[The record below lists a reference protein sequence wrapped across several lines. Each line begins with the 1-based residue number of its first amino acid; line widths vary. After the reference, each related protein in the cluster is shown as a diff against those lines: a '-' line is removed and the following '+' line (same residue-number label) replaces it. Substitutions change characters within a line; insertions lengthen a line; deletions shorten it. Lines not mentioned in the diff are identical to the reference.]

1 MLTSVPTAI
10 NRSMRQVVLRHANSY
25 DVVIARKRVTRVEKD
40 GAGDPSEMGGAPT
53 LGGMGVLRSED
64 EAEFEYVPLG
74 PAKVLSSAPFSPM
87 DLNDPASATLAEQ
100 QKEALIE
107 CVAAP
112 GTPEYFEAQNN
123 DLLMMDLGLGVIMAF
138 EVAVLESRVNV
149 PPYTRRY
156 VLNPRDDL
164 NYLEP
169 FEG

>member
-1 MLTSVPTAI
+1 MLNAVPRTI
-10 NRSMRQVVLRHANSY
+10 NAASRQITLRHPNSF
-25 DVVIARKRVTRVEKD
+25 DCIVSRRVNKRVEAGAD
-40 GAGDPSEMGGAPT
+40 GKPSESAGMPT